1 MYTYIPRRSNN
12 DKNACMCLIV
22 YVGGSIFFVG
32 GLYLRSSIYGFMVD
46 VCMYVG
52 RYVCR
57 LLGMCAAVYECMY
70 VYTCPNT
77 DMEKMVVDHRVISK

>member
-1 MYTYIPRRSNN
+1 
-12 DKNACMCLIV
+12 MCLVV
-22 YVGGSIFFVG
+22 YVGVAFAVG
-32 GLYLRSSIYGFMVD
+32 ELYLRSSIYGFMVD

-57 LLGMCAAVYECMY
+57 LLGMYAAVYECMY

-77 DMEKMVVDHRVISK
+77 AMENMVVDHRVISK